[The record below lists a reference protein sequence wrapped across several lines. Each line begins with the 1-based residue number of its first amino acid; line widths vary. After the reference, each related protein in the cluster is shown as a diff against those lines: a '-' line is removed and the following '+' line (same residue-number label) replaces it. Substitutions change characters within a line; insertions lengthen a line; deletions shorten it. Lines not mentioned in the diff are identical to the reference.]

1 MKVRASL
8 LALAA
13 SLACAQA
20 DLVLVQ
26 KVDGAGQS
34 GEQTIRIK
42 GTKSRADISQS
53 LSILTDS
60 ATGDA
65 VTLKHSDKAFMK
77 IPAAQTRAMTEEMKK
92 RRGNAAPPELKS
104 TGKKEKV
111 GDRECEIFTCDL
123 GGLTVTYWFARD
135 YPNFAAIQEQLAALQ
150 ASGLGGGAA
159 GVMPD
164 PKTFPGMAL
173 KTEMELRGK
182 KVTVTIVSVKDEP
195 VDAAVLNIPAGYKE
209 LATLE
214 LPPKQKE

>member
-1 MKVRASL
+1 MKLRAPL

-42 GTKSRADISQS
+42 GGKSRSDISQS
-53 LSILTDS
+53 LSIIADS

-65 VTLKHSDKAFMK
+65 VTLKHSDKSFMR
-77 IPAAQTRAMTEEMKK
+77 IPAAQTRAMAEEMKK
-92 RRGNAAPPELKS
+92 RRGSAAPPELKPA
-104 TGKKEKV
+104 GKKEKI
-111 GDRECEIFTCDL
+111 GEYECEIFTCDL
-123 GGLTVTYWFARD
+123 GGLSVTYWFAKD
-135 YPNFAAIQEQLAALQ
+135 YPNHAAIQEQLAALQ
-150 ASGLGGGAA
+150 SGGLGGGAA

-173 KTEMELRGK
+173 KTEMDLRGK
-182 KVTVTIVSVKDEP
+182 KVSVTILSVKEEA
-195 VDAAVLNIPAGYKE
+195 VDAAIFNVPGDYKE
-209 LATLE
+209 LATPV
-214 LPPKQKE
+214 LPAAPK